1 MYGTKSKLT
10 DLQLCEKHH
19 LAVIGIVAALIEL
32 QQAGI
37 DIDRCQPCST
47 SLMVSN

>member
-10 DLQLCEKHH
+10 DLYLYEKYH
-19 LAVIGIVAALIEL
+19 LAVIDIFAILIEL
-32 QQAGI
+32 QQAEI
-37 DIDRCQPCST
+37 DIDRCQSSST